1 MTFEIR
7 LAVLVLAAFATASLA
22 TSALVPWM
30 ARRITRARPRSIA
43 TALTTVRL
51 LPAGAGLLAAAV
63 AGASFLTFE
72 ERGRIETTG
81 VLLQGLAILTLLLTA
96 AFAVRWYL
104 ITRQTRRLIARWLP
118 DARPITLGAA
128 RVPAFVVA
136 SEFPIIGVIG
146 VVRLKLIIAQSVL
159 DACSPEELEAIL
171 AHEQAHI
178 ERRDNLWRALLMA
191 APDLLTWLPISRRL
205 QSAWHAATEE
215 AADDCAGRLGQRGRP
230 LLAQALVKVA
240 RLAVSRPEPGEL
252 PASALYRGDDI
263 ERRVRRLLAPADAA
277 ARPHRTLRA
286 VLALALTALAVAGLE
301 TVHQILEAAVH
312 GLP

>member
-22 TSALVPWM
+22 TSALVPWV
-30 ARRITRARPRSIA
+30 ARRVTQARPRSIA

-51 LPAGAGLLAAAV
+51 LPAAAGLVVSAI
-63 AGASFLTFE
+63 AGASFLIFE

-81 VLLQGLAILTLLLTA
+81 VLLQVLAVLALLFTA
-96 AFAVRWYL
+96 AFAGRWYL

-118 DARPITLGAA
+118 NARPIALGAA
-128 RVPAFVVA
+128 RVPAFAVA

-146 VVRLKLIIAQSVL
+146 VVRPRLIIAQSVL
-159 DACSPEELEAIL
+159 DACTPEELEAIL

-191 APDLLTWLPISRRL
+191 APDVLTWLPISGRL

-215 AADDCAGRLGQRGRP
+215 AADDCAGRLGQLGRP

-240 RLAVSRPEPGEL
+240 RLAVARPEPGDL
-252 PASALYRGDDI
+252 PATALYRGDDI
-263 ERRVRRLLAPADAA
+263 ERRVRRLLMPVGAD
-277 ARPHRTLRA
+277 ARPHRALRVVLTLA
-286 VLALALTALAVAGLE
+286 FTALAVASLE
-301 TVHQILEAAVH
+301 TVHLILEAAVH

>member
-1 MTFEIR
+1 VTFEIR
-7 LAVLVLAAFATASLA
+7 LAVLVLAAFAAASLA
-22 TSALVPWM
+22 ASVLVPWV
-30 ARRITRARPRSIA
+30 AARITLARPRSIA

-51 LPAGAGLLAAAV
+51 LPAGAGLIVATVVFAA
-63 AGASFLTFE
+63 FLIFE
-72 ERGRIETTG
+72 DRSRIETTG
-81 VLLQGLAILTLLLTA
+81 VLLQVLAVLTLFFTA

-118 DARPITLGAA
+118 NARPIVLGAA

-136 SEFPIIGVIG
+136 SGFPVIGVIG
-146 VVRLKLIIAQSVL
+146 VVRPRLIVAQSVL
-159 DACSPEELEAIL
+159 DACTPEELEAIL

-191 APDLLTWLPISRRL
+191 APDVLTWLPISRRL
-205 QSAWHAATEE
+205 QSEWHAATEE

-240 RLAVSRPEPGEL
+240 RLAVSRLQPGDL
-252 PASALYRGDDI
+252 PATALYRGDDI
-263 ERRVRRLLAPADAA
+263 ERRVRRLLAPEDAV
-277 ARPHRTLRA
+277 ARPHRA
-286 VLALALTALAVAGLE
+286 VRIAIALACAAWVVASLE
-301 TVHQILEAAVH
+301 SVHLLLEAAVH